1 MEDEI
6 FEYLVVTDG
15 SNMDNCRKLDRPASL
30 PILLQLLL
38 WSVGLNLG

>member
-6 FEYLVVTDG
+6 VEYLRVRDD
-15 SNMDNCRKLDRPASL
+15 SNMDNCRKLDCHAFL

-38 WSVGLNLG
+38 WSVGLN